1 MNVVVTRER
10 GHNDT
15 LREWLPDGASVR
27 EVPLTTT
34 RFYES
39 AEVMDVL
46 RESHFFGQFRY
57 LVVTSARSA
66 LYASLAREALAIDG
80 AVLVV
85 GTATARALEE
95 ENVDVGLIGEG
106 GASDLAPAI
115 DAGPVLL
122 LGAASMRDDLATE
135 LLARGLVVETLAC
148 YETIAAD
155 LSGADEAALRSAD
168 VVFIGAPSAW
178 SVAEDFVGAN
188 ALVVVPGATTASVVR
203 RRHARVLEGWGPELR
218 EVLRRL

>member
-10 GHNDT
+10 GHNDS
-15 LREWLPDGASVR
+15 LREWIPEGASVR

-34 RFYES
+34 RFYETN
-39 AEVMDVL
+39 EVMDVL
-46 RESHFFGQFRY
+46 RESHYFGQFRY

-106 GASDLAPAI
+106 GARDLAEAI
-115 DAGPVLL
+115 DQGPVLV
-122 LGAASMRDDLATE
+122 LGAASMREELATE
-135 LLARGLVVETLAC
+135 LLGRGLIVETLPC

-155 LSGADEAALRSAD
+155 LSGVDESILRHAD

-178 SVAEDFVGAN
+178 SVAEDFVEPD
-188 ALVVVPGATTASVVR
+188 ALVVVPGATTASAVQR
-203 RRHARVLEGWGPELR
+203 THARVIVGWGPELR
-218 EVLRRL
+218 EVLGSL